1 MLPEGITIREFRA
14 GDEAAVV
21 AVVRDLHSNERQIYD
36 RTRPAETMGVW
47 YIDRMKQE
55 IAESRG
61 RILVAEGPDGIVG
74 YASLLTFMS
83 SENEKDEID
92 FSYSYVDDLA
102 VLVQCRNQGI
112 GSALLD
118 ACEALARAAGQQWLR
133 LSVLA
138 GNARA
143 RAFYRRHGLDE
154 HLVTLEK
161 KL

>member
-1 MLPEGITIREFRA
+1 
-14 GDEAAVV
+14 
-21 AVVRDLHSNERQIYD
+21 
-36 RTRPAETMGVW
+36 MGVW

-83 SENEKDEID
+83 SENEKDEINY
-92 FSYSYVDDLA
+92 SYSYVDDLA
-102 VLVQCRNQGI
+102 VLAQCRNQGI